1 MTARSSGM
9 SARSEPAENSAS
21 DGERIET
28 DIDTV
33 LAAFDGDPR
42 AAIRSLLI
50 ANEFLM
56 EEVDR
61 LRASLSVG
69 YVRGSQVRN
78 S

>member
-1 MTARSSGM
+1 M
-9 SARSEPAENSAS
+9 SEQATSKQGVDDAV
-21 DGERIET
+21 ET
-28 DIDTV
+28 DVDTV

-69 YVRGSQVRN
+69 YVRGRS
-78 S
+78 

>member
-1 MTARSSGM
+1 MNEQATSKQDVDDA
-9 SARSEPAENSAS
+9 AEA
-21 DGERIET
+21 DVEM
-28 DIDTV
+28 V
-33 LAAFDGDPR
+33 LTAFDGDPR

-69 YVRGSQVRN
+69 YLGGSQVRN